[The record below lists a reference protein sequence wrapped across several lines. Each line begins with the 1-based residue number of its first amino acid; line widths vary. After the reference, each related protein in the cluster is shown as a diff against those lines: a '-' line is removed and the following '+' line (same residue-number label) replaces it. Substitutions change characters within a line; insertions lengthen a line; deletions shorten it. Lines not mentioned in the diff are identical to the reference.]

1 MEIKPIN
8 NLRVAIPDE
17 GFWLYNESCG
27 SITDMAYLG
36 INDDG
41 SGWVDIT
48 EEQKNEI
55 ETSSIPDFE
64 NSIEIE
70 EKAQAYDIITGGVE

>member
-48 EEQKNEI
+48 EKQKNEI
-55 ETSSIPDFE
+55 E
-64 NSIEIE
+64 NSLLQDYEISTEIE
-70 EKAQAYDIITGGVE
+70 QKAQAYDIITGGVE